1 MEPVLSRAVQGVTA
15 ACFICFGEI
24 QTDELNFINTEFDE
38 MLPET
43 GEKQIEI
50 FEMY

>member
-1 MEPVLSRAVQGVTA
+1 ME
-15 ACFICFGEI
+15 EW
-24 QTDELNFINTEFDE
+24 NFINTEFDQ

-50 FEMY
+50 FEMYWIRTAPKQC